1 MQRCDRRLTSLD
13 ICLGLEAK
21 PVFILIAST
30 FANSLNAYGRRA
42 SRLSS
47 TLPTLNLGGKSM
59 SKLHLQLVSL
69 ALLLGLS
76 SFCATKGA
84 SHQGQVRTSQPA
96 ALLANGH
103 LNSSAIVPDGGDPVP
118 EPIPL
123 PRPKFANHAT
133 GNLLADGGDPVPPP
147 IPLPGAPKPPTK
159 PPSLSNHPAGVLL
172 ADGGDPVPEPIPLPR
187 PHVV

>member
-1 MQRCDRRLTSLD
+1 
-13 ICLGLEAK
+13 
-21 PVFILIAST
+21 
-30 FANSLNAYGRRA
+30 
-42 SRLSS
+42 
-47 TLPTLNLGGKSM
+47 M

-69 ALLLGLS
+69 TLLLCLS

-84 SHQGQVRTSQPA
+84 SHQGQVGSPQPA
-96 ALLANGH
+96 TLLANGQ
-103 LNSSAIVPDGGDPVP
+103 LNSSAVFADGGDPAPPPIPLPGAPKPPTKPPSVSRDANRVLVADGGDPVP

-123 PRPKFANHAT
+123 PHPKFANQAT

-159 PPSLSNHPAGVLL
+159 PPSLSNHSVGVLL

-187 PHVV
+187 PHVA